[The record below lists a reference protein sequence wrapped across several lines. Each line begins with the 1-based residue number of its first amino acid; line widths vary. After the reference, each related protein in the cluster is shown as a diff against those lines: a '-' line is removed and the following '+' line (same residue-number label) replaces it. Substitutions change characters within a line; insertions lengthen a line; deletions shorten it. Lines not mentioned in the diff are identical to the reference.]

1 MVGGSS
7 ISSRRRIAAT
17 ITRLLRCHG
26 ERTVMT
32 KAGMPEGDVAE
43 TAYAVGRRVR
53 DGLVWGEVIAI
64 SQRTV

>member
-1 MVGGSS
+1 
-7 ISSRRRIAAT
+7 
-17 ITRLLRCHG
+17 
-26 ERTVMT
+26 MT

-64 SQRTV
+64 SQCTV